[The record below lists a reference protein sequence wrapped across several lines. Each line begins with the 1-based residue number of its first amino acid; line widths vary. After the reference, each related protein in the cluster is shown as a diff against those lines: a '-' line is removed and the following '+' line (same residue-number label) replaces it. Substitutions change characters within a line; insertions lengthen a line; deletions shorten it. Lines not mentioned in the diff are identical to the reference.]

1 VLFTFSLQCCNG
13 SKPHSWFQS
22 LALSLA
28 KETTP
33 SSASLSM
40 QGSVP
45 CLRQFLSSHSS
56 TLEVIKATA
65 DGYNLYN
72 LEICIIVQTKVL
84 ERFLGRAEEK
94 KKKFSLLLT
103 SWLRIASRRTGC
115 SLDCFVGAA
124 IYFVKV

>member
-1 VLFTFSLQCCNG
+1 MLFTFSLQCCNG

-94 KKKFSLLLT
+94 KKVFLTVDLL
-103 SWLRIASRRTGC
+103 AQN
-115 SLDCFVGAA
+115 CFQKDSVFFRLLCRSSN
-124 IYFVKV
+124 IFC

>member
-1 VLFTFSLQCCNG
+1 MLFTFSLQCCNG

-33 SSASLSM
+33 SSVSLSM

-56 TLEVIKATA
+56 TLKVIKATA

-84 ERFLGRAEEK
+84 EHAFWGGLRK
-94 KKKFSLLLT
+94 KK
-103 SWLRIASRRTGC
+103 
-115 SLDCFVGAA
+115 
-124 IYFVKV
+124 

>member
-1 VLFTFSLQCCNG
+1 MLFTFSLQCCNG

-84 ERFLGRAEEK
+84 EHVFWGGLRK
-94 KKKFSLLLT
+94 KKKVFLTVDLL
-103 SWLRIASRRTGC
+103 AQN
-115 SLDCFVGAA
+115 CFQKDRVFFRLLCRSSN
-124 IYFVKV
+124 IFC